1 MRCGMDTSH
10 KFTPGQKFK
19 FWEERGVR
27 LRIEIGC
34 YTPRIAAHL
43 RLWHIAGT
51 AAVRMRLQTCARMSV
66 TCVEEQVPGCE
77 GVVWRGVVWC
87 GVALCGVVW
96 RVWCG
101 VCGVVWRGVLV
112 TRCNSASLRG
122 CGLCLCEEQGHTTLR
137 CCAGGRA
144 ECSQLNRSVEIYRV
158 LEC

>member
-66 TCVEEQVPGCE
+66 TCVEEQVPGC
-77 GVVWRGVVWC
+77 VVWC
-87 GVALCGVVW
+87 RVAC
-96 RVWCG
+96 
-101 VCGVVWRGVLV
+101 VVWRGVLV

-158 LEC
+158 LTRVLASGEHT

>member
-87 GVALCGVVW
+87 RVALCGVAW

-101 VCGVVWRGVLV
+101 VACWSHAATLH
-112 TRCNSASLRG
+112 
-122 CGLCLCEEQGHTTLR
+122 LCEAAA
-137 CCAGGRA
+137 CVCAKSTATPHYVAARADGRSA
-144 ECSQLNRSVEIYRV
+144 HS
-158 LEC
+158 

>member
-1 MRCGMDTSH
+1 VRCGMDTSH

-87 GVALCGVVW
+87 GVALCGVAWRCVVW

-101 VCGVVWRGVLV
+101 VAWRAGRTLQLCISARLRLV
-112 TRCNSASLRG
+112 FVRRARPH
-122 CGLCLCEEQGHTTLR
+122 HTTLLR
-137 CCAGGRA
+137 GRTGGVLTA
-144 ECSQLNRSVEIYRV
+144 EPLRRD
-158 LEC
+158 L